1 MSLSKSEEEILK
13 SIKIRSDN
21 DPNRPEFPPDKP
33 KYPTT
38 PTYQIKVP
46 GFKNVW
52 LKDESVNPTGTH
64 KDRMAWEII
73 VQYRKFLEAKKMGH
87 VNGPLPRFSI
97 ISSGNAAVA
106 LAEMFKKFNLPKVK
120 VLVDI
125 HMPDKILNYLKNNYC
140 EVYQTN
146 LSRKPFST
154 EEVLAMTNNENGFD
168 ITSNEALDPNTIFYD
183 WMSYDIINKEADYVF
198 VPFGT
203 GSLFENICT
212 IMRREILKV
221 KVHDPRLEAD
231 TNKFRTMNILGAT
244 VNLSTSNAYMLYSQH
259 LPFVHYNE
267 QWIRFYK
274 KFGFVG
280 KDSGVYVVSEGSLE
294 EAYDLAISQ
303 GVNCEHSGIA
313 GLALLLDRKNEIPNS
328 KKIVIVNTGKGR
340 WLNEII

>member
-1 MSLSKSEEEILK
+1 MTLTKNEECILR
-13 SIKIRSDN
+13 SIRIGSDN
-21 DPNRPEFPPDKP
+21 DPKRPEFPPDKP
-33 KYPTT
+33 KYPST
-38 PTYQIKVP
+38 PIRRIKVP
-46 GFKNVW
+46 GFNNVW

-64 KDRMAWEII
+64 KDRMAWEIV
-73 VQYRKFLEAKKMGH
+73 VQYRKFLEAKKMGL

-106 LAEMFKKFNLPKVK
+106 LAEMFRKFGLPKIK

-125 HMPDKILNYLKNNYC
+125 HIPDKILNYLKNNHC

-146 LSRKPFST
+146 LSRKPFSA

-212 IMRREILKV
+212 IMRRELLKV
-221 KVHDPRLEAD
+221 RVHDPRLKAD
-231 TNKFRTMNILGAT
+231 PEKFRTMNILGAT
-244 VNLSTSNAYMLYSQH
+244 VNLSTSKAYMLYSQH

-267 QWIRFYK
+267 QWIKFYR
-274 KFGFVG
+274 KFSFGG
-280 KDSGVYVVSEGSLE
+280 EESGVYVVSEDSLE
-294 EAYDLAISQ
+294 KAYDLATSQ
-303 GVNCEHSGIA
+303 GVNCEYSGIA
-313 GLALLLDRKNEIPNS
+313 GLGLLLERSDIIPKD
-328 KKIVIVNTGKGR
+328 KKILIVNTGKGK
-340 WLNEII
+340 WFD